1 MQENWISQGQG
12 FILVYAID
20 NEESFQEIKKLKK
33 RIDRMKDYAQVSA
46 ILVGNK
52 IDLPN
57 ILVPTEQGQALAS
70 ELNMLFIETSAKT
83 GINCD
88 EVFYSLVRD
97 IRAKE
102 VPVEE
107 KKEDVFWESLFK
119 KCNLVWVI
127 KSDRFEYV
135 GYYFVELHRNSVF
148 QWFV

>member
-57 ILVPTEQGQALAS
+57 ILVPTEQGQALAT

-119 KCNLVWVI
+119 KCNLV
-127 KSDRFEYV
+127 
-135 GYYFVELHRNSVF
+135 
-148 QWFV
+148 

>member
-119 KCNLVWVI
+119 KCNLV
-127 KSDRFEYV
+127 
-135 GYYFVELHRNSVF
+135 
-148 QWFV
+148 

>member
-1 MQENWISQGQG
+1 MSYKLFICIEILDTAGYEEFEVMQENWISQGQG

-20 NEESFQEIKKLKK
+20 NRESFQEIKKLKK
-33 RIDRMKDYAQVSA
+33 RIDRMKDYAQVSS

-57 ILVPTEQGQALAS
+57 NVVPTEEGKALAT
-70 ELNMLFIETSAKT
+70 ELNMLFLETSAKT

-102 VPVEE
+102 VPVVE
-107 KKEDVFWESLFK
+107 KKEDPFWESVFK
-119 KCNLVWVI
+119 KCNLI
-127 KSDRFEYV
+127 
-135 GYYFVELHRNSVF
+135 
-148 QWFV
+148 